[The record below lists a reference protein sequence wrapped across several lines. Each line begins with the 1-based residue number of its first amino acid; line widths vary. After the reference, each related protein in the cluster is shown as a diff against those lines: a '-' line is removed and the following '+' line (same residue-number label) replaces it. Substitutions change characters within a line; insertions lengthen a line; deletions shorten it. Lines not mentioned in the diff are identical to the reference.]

1 MNKELEE
8 FKEEFIDYLFKKIK
22 KLEKSNKYLN
32 DTLDRLTKGENNA
45 KTILRK

>member
-32 DTLDRLTKGENNA
+32 DTLDRLTKGENNGNS
-45 KTILRK
+45 

>member
-22 KLEKSNKYLN
+22 NT
-32 DTLDRLTKGENNA
+32 TLDNIKPRIACSPSSGCS
-45 KTILRK
+45 IS